1 MRKTIFLTALA
12 LCCSLSL
19 KSQINGAIIAD
30 TNNIQVVKVWGTH
43 YERGFAYGSLMGS
56 EITQTFS
63 NYLKPQLGNSY
74 TVARNIIT
82 NGQNL
87 KIDSVF
93 TFEARAIIAG
103 MDAAGTNTTGMD
115 YVDLLV
121 ANCFLDI
128 SEIMG
133 VSPGMGCS
141 SLMSWGNATTGTDLD
156 GKSVISRHLDWTA
169 SSFLV
174 NNQVIVI
181 NLPSETD
188 EQPWIC
194 IGFAGLFSVLSG
206 FNQNLGV
213 FQNMMD
219 DFSGSSIQGNLYEP
233 IWFTLRKSIEKSDY
247 NSDGKNNVADVRS
260 ALLDQTAG
268 CADGYLISALA
279 RSTEN
284 QDILIAMVAEV
295 APVPPYL
302 TFRSNNY
309 DDKIPG
315 DNLYAANS
323 QIARNNA
330 KNYCSR
336 YNAVVTQLASGT
348 GVSSTESW
356 ELLRD
361 YSHLSHNLQFMQ
373 YAPELDL
380 FRISPRQGSVPAYQR
395 EPVTFSISELFS
407 VYNGIDEPTVPE
419 PAISLYPNPVDGI
432 LTLEGLDQRGKSV
445 IITVQDISGKQVL
458 YESITNPA
466 SKFELNVEA
475 LAGGV
480 YFVLVKCGTKT
491 TSYKLVKRQP

>member
-1 MRKTIFLTALA
+1 MKKTITILGLA
-12 LCCSLSL
+12 VFCSVSL
-19 KSQINGAIIAD
+19 QTQVNGVIMAD
-30 TNNIQVVKVWGTH
+30 TNNIQIVKVWGTH
-43 YERGFAYGSLMGS
+43 YERGFAYGSLMGA

-63 NYLKPQLGNSY
+63 NYLKPQFGSSY
-74 TVARNIIT
+74 AVAKNMVT

-93 TFEARAIIAG
+93 TVEARAMIAG
-103 MDAAGTNTTGMD
+103 MEAAGNNTTGMD
-115 YVDLLV
+115 YADLLV

-141 SLMSWGNATTGTDLD
+141 SLMSWGDATSGTDLD
-156 GKSVISRHLDWTA
+156 GKSVLSRHLDWST
-169 SSFLV
+169 SSYLV
-174 NNQVIVI
+174 NNQVILI
-181 NLPSETD
+181 HLPSETG
-188 EQPWIC
+188 EQPWLC
-194 IGFAGLFSVLSG
+194 VGFAGLFSVLSG

-233 IWFTLRKSIEKSDY
+233 IWLTLRKAIEQSDY
-247 NSDGKNNVADVRS
+247 NSDGQNNVGDVRS
-260 ALLDQTAG
+260 ALLDQNAG

-279 RSTEN
+279 RSAGN
-284 QDILIAMVAEV
+284 SDLLVAMVAEV

-302 TFRSNNY
+302 TFRSNSY

-336 YNAVVTQLASGT
+336 YNAVVARLASGT
-348 GVSSTESW
+348 GIGSTESW

-380 FRISPRQGSVPAYQR
+380 FRISPRKGTTAAYLR
-395 EPVTFSISELFS
+395 DPVVFSISELFS
-407 VYNGIDEPTVPE
+407 ASSGIDDPVVNE
-419 PAISLYPNPVDGI
+419 PAVTFYPNPVDGTLI
-432 LTLEGLDQRGKSV
+432 LEGLDPRGKDV
-445 IITVQDISGKQVL
+445 IVTIQDISGKQVL
-458 YESITNPA
+458 YKSLTNPP
-466 SKFELNVEA
+466 SKVELNVEA
-475 LAGGV
+475 LVGGV
-480 YFVLVKCGTKT
+480 YFVLIKCGART
-491 TSYKLVKRQP
+491 TALKMVKE

>member
-1 MRKTIFLTALA
+1 MKKTMIILVLA
-12 LCCSLSL
+12 SICSLSL
-19 KSQINGAIIAD
+19 KSQINGAIVAD
-30 TNNIQVVKVWGTH
+30 TNNIQVIKVWGTH
-43 YERGFAYGSLMGS
+43 YERGFAYGSLMGP

-63 NYLKPQLGNSY
+63 NYLKPQFGSFY
-74 TVARNIIT
+74 SVAKNIVT

-93 TFEARAIIAG
+93 TVEARAIIAG

-115 YVDLLV
+115 YADLLV

-141 SLMSWGNATTGTDLD
+141 SLMSWGDATSGTDLD
-156 GKSVISRHLDWTA
+156 GKSVISRHLDWST
-169 SSFLV
+169 SSYLV
-174 NNQVIVI
+174 NNQVILI
-181 NLPSETD
+181 HLPSDTG
-188 EQPWIC
+188 EQPWLC

-219 DFSGSSIQGNLYEP
+219 DFSGSSVQGNLYEP
-233 IWFTLRKSIEKSDY
+233 IWFTLRKAIEKSDY
-247 NSDGKNNVADVRS
+247 NSDGQNNVGDVRS
-260 ALLDQTAG
+260 ALQDQNAG

-279 RSTEN
+279 RSTAGS
-284 QDILIAMVAEV
+284 DLLTALVAEV

-302 TFRSNNY
+302 TFRSNSY

-336 YNAVVTQLASGT
+336 YNAVATQLATGT
-348 GVSSTESW
+348 GISSAESW

-380 FRISPRQGSVPAYQR
+380 FRISPRKGTTAAYLR
-395 EPVTFSISELFS
+395 EPVVFSISELFS
-407 VYNGIDEPTVPE
+407 TNSGINDPVAEK
-419 PAISLYPNPVDGI
+419 PAISIYPNPSDGTLI
-432 LTLEGLDQRGKSV
+432 LEGLDPRGKDV
-445 IITVQDISGKQVL
+445 IITIQDVSGKQVL
-458 YESITNPA
+458 YKSLTNPA
-466 SKFELNVEA
+466 SKLELNVQS
-475 LAGGV
+475 LTTGV
-480 YFVLVKCGTKT
+480 YFIHVRYGDKARTFKVI
-491 TSYKLVKRQP
+491 KR

>member
-1 MRKTIFLTALA
+1 MKKIILAALV
-12 LCCSLSL
+12 LGSSLSL
-19 KSQINGAIIAD
+19 KSQVNGVILAD

-43 YERGFAYGSLMGS
+43 YERGFAYSSLMGP

-63 NYLKPQLGNSY
+63 SYLKPQFGSQY
-74 TVARNIIT
+74 SVARNMVT
-82 NGQNL
+82 NGQHL

-93 TFEARAIIAG
+93 KVEARAIIAG
-103 MDAAGTNTTGMD
+103 MDAAGTNTTRMD

-121 ANCFLDI
+121 ANSFLDI

-141 SLMSWGNATTGTDLD
+141 SLMSWGDATAGTDLD
-156 GKSVISRHLDWTA
+156 GKSVISRHLDWST
-169 SSFLV
+169 SSYLV
-174 NNQVIVI
+174 NNQIILI

-188 EQPWIC
+188 EQPWLC

-219 DFSGSSIQGNLYEP
+219 DFTGSSIQGNVYEP

-247 NSDGKNNVADVRS
+247 NSDGQNNVGDVRS
-260 ALLDQTAG
+260 ALMDQTAG
-268 CADGYLISALA
+268 CADGYLISTLA

-284 QDILIAMVAEV
+284 LDILVAMVAEV

-302 TFRSNNY
+302 TFRSNSY

-330 KNYCSR
+330 KNYCSK

-361 YSHLSHNLQFMQ
+361 YSQLSHNLQFMQ

-380 FRISPRQGSVPAYQR
+380 FKISPRKGTTAGYLR
-395 EPVTFSISELFS
+395 DPVAFSISELFS
-407 VYNGIDEPTVPE
+407 AYNGIDDPVVAE
-419 PAISLYPNPVDGI
+419 PAISLYPNPVDGM
-432 LTLEGLDQRGKSV
+432 LTLEGLSRQGGDV
-445 IITVQDISGKQVL
+445 IITVNDVSGKQVF
-458 YESITNPA
+458 YKKINNPA
-466 SKFELNVEA
+466 STFELNMEA

-480 YFVLVKCGTKT
+480 YVVLVKCGAKT
-491 TSYKLVKRQP
+491 TSYKMVKSDK